1 MPAIRKFVVSF
12 HADLRSGY
20 QNSMEASMNFPC
32 RGWRL
37 SLFSMAAG
45 ALLCLAA
52 ALAQARDAAAYQG
65 ADRQQ
70 RLLDGARKEGEL
82 TLYSSTPADEIAVL
96 AAAFEKKY
104 GIKVKLWRA
113 ASDKVLQRV
122 VTESRGRRFE
132 VDIVEADGSN
142 LEALQREQ
150 LLREVKSPYL
160 ADLLPQAI
168 PAHREWVGARLNI
181 FALAYNTSLVRKD
194 ELPKT
199 YQDLLHPKWKGKLGI
214 EAEDA
219 DWFAGVVEELGEA
232 RGLKLFR
239 DIVATNGISVRK
251 GHTLLANMVASG
263 EVPLAL
269 TVHNFKAEQLKRNGA
284 PLDWFVIAPA
294 IAQLNGI
301 SVARHAPHPH
311 AAVLFYDF
319 LLSDAQS
326 MLLKHDYLPTSRK
339 VATPLSKLPLKYMDH
354 KAVLDQNE
362 KWSKL
367 YEEIIGRQS
376 K

>member
-1 MPAIRKFVVSF
+1 MNSICHRERRSWLNLAGGVV
-12 HADLRSGY
+12 
-20 QNSMEASMNFPC
+20 
-32 RGWRL
+32 
-37 SLFSMAAG
+37 AG

-52 ALAQARDAAAYQG
+52 PLAQAEEASAYQG

-82 TLYSSTPADEIAVL
+82 TLYSSTPADEVAILV
-96 AAAFEKKY
+96 AAFEKKY
-104 GIKVKLWRA
+104 GIKVKLWRSG
-113 ASDKVLQRV
+113 SDKVLQRV
-122 VTESRGRRFE
+122 VTEARGRRFE
-132 VDIVEADGSN
+132 VDVVEADGSN
-142 LEALQREQ
+142 LEALQHEK
-150 LLREVKSPYL
+150 LLQEVKSPYL

-168 PAHREWVGARLNI
+168 PAHREWVAARFNI
-181 FALAYNTSLVRKD
+181 FALAYNTRLVKKD

-199 YQDLLHPKWKGKLGI
+199 YQDLLNPKWKGKLGI

-219 DWFAGVVEELGEA
+219 DWFAGVVEGMGEA
-232 RGLKLFR
+232 KGLKLFR

-269 TVHNFKAEQLKRNGA
+269 TVHNFKVEQLKRNGA

-294 IAQLNGI
+294 VAQLNGI
-301 SVARHAPHPH
+301 SVARRAPHPH
-311 AAVLFYDF
+311 AAALFYDF
-319 LLSDAQS
+319 MLSDAQS
-326 MLLKHDYLPTSRK
+326 ILLKHDYLPASRN
-339 VATPLSKLPLKYMDH
+339 VSTPLSKLPLKYMDH
-354 KAVLDQNE
+354 KTVLEQND

-367 YEEIIGRQS
+367 YEEIITRQA